1 MLSLTD
7 NSQDEIKHNGHVYVP
22 NLCFDNVLQFYKLMD
37 DDDVSQS
44 DKVLFA
50 FESFYGR
57 EALEQIINDED
68 VDFLVEAVQIVT
80 EYINEGSYGQGG
92 TGNGNNTPDRSF
104 SYIQD
109 AEMIYAGFMQQYGI
123 DLVEQQGKMH
133 WDKFKALLH
142 GLTDKT
148 LFKQIIQIRET
159 ETSGIEDQKELQH
172 VQELQS
178 YYALTEGMSVED
190 QAQSQDDIFAGIV
203 GAVEG
208 G

>member
-50 FESFYGR
+50 FESFYGQ
-57 EALEQIINDED
+57 EALEHVVDNED
-68 VDFLVEAVQIVT
+68 TDFLIEAVQIVT
-80 EYINEGSYGQGG
+80 DYINEDPYGQFQ
-92 TGNGNNTPDRSF
+92 TGVGSDTPNRSF

-123 DLVEQQGKMH
+123 DLVEEQGKMH

-159 ETSGIEDQKELQH
+159 ETNDIEDQKEVQH
-172 VQELQS
+172 IRELQD